1 MLSQGLVATYLA
13 KYSKDIDVLIADR
26 TFASLPALAQRLVAK
41 WTGSAVKSLTRWET
55 DNAKNYLDAKCAKL
69 LCSDPDDEIIHDAA
83 SLKTGVA
90 LRIALEDCSSEIMSV
105 TATKSTTIA
114 ETITD
119 IFSMSVEPPTR
130 ARRVSEASSRPEIGG
145 PLTEAMVRR
154 FSECGL
160 SVGRRAM
167 AYTARRDAAMNASG
181 GNIEGTHVTISM
193 EDDLASQNE
202 DDENASM
209 LPPKESLN
217 FPEELLAVVWMQ
229 LACMDGFC
237 GQCFL
242 QAAESGGY
250 DRIRAWTASLL
261 VWGGN
266 LPVEKRQKLSVQPFE
281 RQEILIN
288 PISIFQAHRVLQ
300 EVVEEHPNVKFDY
313 DIGFLVS
320 MVEYFV
326 DTLQHKWKVADTRA
340 KRSEQPGG
348 KEPVVDEEES
358 FACLEGDLKSA
369 LGYLLPLQCGH
380 NKNFHENEK
389 QELTAFLHRVGFLP
403 QQSKTGNIK

>member
-1 MLSQGLVATYLA
+1 MATYLA
-13 KYSKDIDVLIADR
+13 KNSKDIDVLIADR
-26 TFASLPALAQRLVAK
+26 TFATLPALAQRLVAK
-41 WTGSAVKSLTRWET
+41 WTGSAVKSLTWWET
-55 DNAKNYLDAKCAKL
+55 DNAKNYLEAKCAKL

-90 LRIALEDCSSEIMSV
+90 LRIALGDCGSEITSA
-105 TATKSTTIA
+105 TATESTTLAETIA
-114 ETITD
+114 E
-119 IFSMSVEPPTR
+119 IFSMSVEPSTR
-130 ARRVSEASSRPEIGG
+130 VRRVSEANSRPEIGG
-145 PLTEAMVRR
+145 PITEAMVRR
-154 FSECGL
+154 FSECAL

-167 AYTARRDAAMNASG
+167 AYTARRDAAISASG
-181 GNIEGTHVTISM
+181 SNIEGTHVTISM
-193 EDDLASQNE
+193 EDDQN
-202 DDENASM
+202 DQDENTSM

-237 GQCFL
+237 GQCLL

-266 LPVEKRQKLSVQPFE
+266 LPAEKRQKLSVQPFE
-281 RQEILIN
+281 RQEIQIN

-300 EVVEEHPNVKFDY
+300 EVLEEHPNVKFDF
-313 DIGFLVS
+313 DIGFLIS

-326 DTLQHKWKVADTRA
+326 DTLQHKWKIADARA
-340 KRSEQPGG
+340 KKTEPPGG
-348 KEPVVDEEES
+348 KEPVVNGEASCSEDDPE
-358 FACLEGDLKSA
+358 SA

-389 QELTAFLHRVGFLP
+389 QELSAFLRRVGFLP
-403 QQSKTGNIK
+403 QHGGIK